1 MKDNVTTRSVSL
13 FYPDPEKLVFWLFL
27 HSRDKFAFFYPDFI
41 MLFYPDSDSNRK
53 FSVPW
58 LKADKKAG
66 KIRIKKR
73 VCHVNGEITRKLVF
87 LDPDKKAKL
96 TSW

>member
-1 MKDNVTTRSVSL
+1 
-13 FYPDPEKLVFWLFL
+13 
-27 HSRDKFAFFYPDFI
+27 

-58 LKADKKAG
+58 LKTDKKTENQDKKAILSREWRNNQ
-66 KIRIKKR
+66 K
-73 VCHVNGEITRKLVF
+73 TSFF

-96 TSW
+96 TS